1 MAMRYNPKHGKHKKS
16 SEKPRLPPVSF
27 YGRMVVRVCRWVW
40 MLVRFVCVLRVSA
53 CALVCP
59 VSCVSRH
66 RVLSVVEGTS
76 RAAQRAHLGPL
87 DLPAQD
93 AGRARGEDRLQRAIT
108 LQVVGGGP
116 TGCAPREHLRAALD
130 GSAPGGVDGR
140 DVRTSYNMGGSPPQL
155 TTSVEGRPS

>member
-1 MAMRYNPKHGKHKKS
+1 MS
-16 SEKPRLPPVSF
+16 S
-27 YGRMVVRVCRWVW
+27 VR
-40 MLVRFVCVLRVSA
+40 SA

-116 TGCAPREHLRAALD
+116 TGCAPRERICALPLTDPRREAWMGAMSVQVTIWAAHPLSSRHRSRVELSMKHGHTRCSFRA
-130 GSAPGGVDGR
+130 R
-140 DVRTSYNMGGSPPQL
+140 KVRERRL
-155 TTSVEGRPS
+155 